1 MSLNLIK
8 GQRTSISAY
17 LVCEMVSRKTVW
29 YLFNI
34 PTAWF
39 LGLVRDSRILLSE
52 ACRFVSWF
60 CCEKLAASVAGLYS
74 GRLFLSRINF
84 DSSACVL
91 RAAAPSGGVLQQF
104 VTTISLL
111 PGSWGSFGMPEFC
124 LVEQPWVGM
133 QDGLCGVCRRVTTV
147 ADCFSAEL
155 ISTRPHVFYEQRF
168 HLAACYYN
176 LSATYYYDLLACIC

>member
-1 MSLNLIK
+1 
-8 GQRTSISAY
+8 
-17 LVCEMVSRKTVW
+17 MV
-29 YLFNI
+29 
-34 PTAWF
+34 
-39 LGLVRDSRILLSE
+39 
-52 ACRFVSWF
+52 F
-60 CCEKLAASVAGLYS
+60 CL
-74 GRLFLSRINF
+74 
-84 DSSACVL
+84 
-91 RAAAPSGGVLQQF
+91 
-104 VTTISLL
+104 ISLL